1 MAGYFFGLDSEI
13 WRLPVS
19 LASFHGVHE
28 TLLAFTVIGVNTH
41 TDGISTR
48 QIHWESS
55 TLRCVLELH
64 VTFFLTLCG
73 KLRSHWLTLFRAHG
87 RWPQVSSICV

>member
-19 LASFHGVHE
+19 LASFHGMHE

-41 TDGISTR
+41 TDGNLTR
-48 QIHWESS
+48 QIH
-55 TLRCVLELH
+55 
-64 VTFFLTLCG
+64 
-73 KLRSHWLTLFRAHG
+73 
-87 RWPQVSSICV
+87 